1 MDTPFVMEMWLLVAH
16 GRSHLSLCGGGD
28 LTAQEVLLRASFS
41 SEVGCVCFCKDQQR
55 INKNEGIN
63 TLTFIVKKNT
73 KQNIFTKNEKATV
86 FPVLVWRVVAEAIVI
101 FVCQK

>member
-1 MDTPFVMEMWLLVAH
+1 M
-16 GRSHLSLCGGGD
+16 
-28 LTAQEVLLRASFS
+28 
-41 SEVGCVCFCKDQQR
+41 CVFAR
-55 INKNEGIN
+55 INKGSTRMKGS